1 MIRFSLLDLFGLT
14 ASVAFILGLVSYTG
28 SILVGIHLSL
38 CLVGW
43 ILSRFLHGH
52 PGGVIPALVGA
63 DILLCSSVAWVHRG
77 SEDFLGLRVVLA
89 VIASLIVLVGL
100 GVLVWVGTKRQQFW
114 KQQFAIAAII
124 AVILAAW
131 WVAIPTLGD
140 AAMARRRAADMA
152 ANKAATA
159 KAIALVEEVRQ
170 RIGTYPPDEDKLREV
185 LREPLPSVRWNGFS
199 SRIYYHGRGTTFC
212 LSYLDPSCSWIGVDC
227 VYDSATP
234 NRGWYQVVF

>member
-1 MIRFSLLDLFGLT
+1 MIRFSLLDLFGVT
-14 ASVAFILGLVSYTG
+14 TFVAFILGLVSYTG

-77 SEDFLGLRVVLA
+77 TEDFLGLRVVFA
-89 VIASLIVLVGL
+89 VMASLIVLIGL

-114 KQQFAIAAII
+114 KQQIAIAAII

-131 WVAIPTLGD
+131 WAAIPSLGD
-140 AAMARRRAADMA
+140 AATARRRAADIA

-159 KAIALVEEVRQ
+159 KAIAMVEEVRQ
-170 RIGTYPPDEDKLREV
+170 RSGTLPDDDRLTEL
-185 LREPLPSVRWNGFS
+185 LREPLPSVRWNGVS
-199 SRIYYHGRGTTFC
+199 IQIRYYRTSHTTFC

-234 NRGWYQVVF
+234 SRGWYQVVY